1 LQTCPHPAKIASMP
15 RENRNDQ
22 PRP

>member
-1 LQTCPHPAKIASMP
+1 LQTCPHPAKIAPMP